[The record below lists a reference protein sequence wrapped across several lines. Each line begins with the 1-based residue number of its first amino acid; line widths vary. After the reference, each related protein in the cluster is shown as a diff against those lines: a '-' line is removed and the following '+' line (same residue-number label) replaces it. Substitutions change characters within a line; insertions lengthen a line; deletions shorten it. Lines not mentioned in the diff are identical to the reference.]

1 MPELLSHQFLLY
13 ISYMNFNRKL
23 NALLLMKYSSSK
35 TFQQRRRNTSLQ
47 QLYDIGNSVGMRVVG
62 RVITPTQ

>member
-1 MPELLSHQFLLY
+1 MPELLSHQFMLY

-23 NALLLMKYSSSK
+23 NALLLMKYISSK